1 MDVPYETA
9 WARQRDLRAEIIAG
23 QGTEQ
28 LALLEHRAVVTF
40 GKREAPG
47 NPDPE
52 ALRAMGLDV
61 FTTERGGLATWHGPG
76 QLVGYLLF
84 DCGRRGLGVRRLV
97 ERLEDGLIAYLGGL
111 GVIATRRAGYPGV
124 WVGHDKIAALGLHLQ
139 RGVTMHGFALNLRLG
154 PEAFLGILPCG
165 ITDGGVASLHRLIPD
180 APGPQE
186 AAPDVAAAVIAALM
200 DGAP

>member
-1 MDVPYETA
+1 VPYEVA
-9 WARQRDLRAEIIAG
+9 WARQRALRAEILAG

-52 ALRAMGLDV
+52 ALRAQGVDV
-61 FTTERGGLATWHGPG
+61 FKTERGGLATWHGPG
-76 QLVGYLLF
+76 QLVGYLLL

-111 GVIATRRAGYPGV
+111 GVMAGRREGYPGV
-124 WVGHDKIAALGLHLQ
+124 WVGDDKIAALGLHLQ

-154 PEAFLGILPCG
+154 PEAFAGILPCG
-165 ITDGGVASLHRLIPD
+165 ITEGGVASLDRLIPD

-186 AAPDVAAAVIAALM
+186 AAPDVAAAVIAALAQP
-200 DGAP
+200 GP

>member
-1 MDVPYETA
+1 MPYEIA
-9 WARQRDLRAEIIAG
+9 WARQRALRAEILAG

-52 ALRAMGLDV
+52 ALRARGVQV
-61 FTTERGGLATWHGPG
+61 FKTERGGLATWHGPG

-111 GVIATRRAGYPGV
+111 GVIAGRREGYPGV
-124 WVGHDKIAALGLHLQ
+124 WVGDDKIAALGLHIQ

-154 PEAFLGILPCG
+154 PEAYPGIIPCG
-165 ITDGGVASLHRLIPD
+165 ITEGGVASLDRLIPD
-180 APGPQE
+180 APGPEE
-186 AAPDVAAAVIAALM
+186 AAPDVAAAVIAALARA
-200 DGAP
+200 AP

>member
-1 MDVPYETA
+1 MPYEIA
-9 WARQRDLRAEIIAG
+9 WARQRALRAEILAG

-52 ALRAMGLDV
+52 VIRATGVDV
-61 FTTERGGLATWHGPG
+61 FRTERGGLATWHGPG

-84 DCGRRGLGVRRLV
+84 DCGRRGLGARRLV

-111 GVIATRRAGYPGV
+111 GVIASRREGYPGV
-124 WVGHDKIAALGLHLQ
+124 WVGDDKIAALGLHIQ

-154 PEAFLGILPCG
+154 PEAYEGIIPCG
-165 ITDGGVASLHRLIPD
+165 ITEGGVASLHRLIPD
-180 APGPQE
+180 APGPQD
-186 AAPDVAAAVIAALM
+186 AAPDVAAAVIAALAKP
-200 DGAP
+200 AP

>member
-1 MDVPYETA
+1 MPYEVA
-9 WARQRDLRAEIIAG
+9 WARQRALRAEILAG

-52 ALRAMGLDV
+52 VLRARGVDV
-61 FTTERGGLATWHGPG
+61 FKTERGGLATWHGPG

-111 GVIATRRAGYPGV
+111 GVIAGRREGYPGV
-124 WVGHDKIAALGLHLQ
+124 WVGDDKIAALGLHIQ

-154 PEAFLGILPCG
+154 PEAYPGIIPCG
-165 ITDGGVASLHRLIPD
+165 ITEGGVASLDRLIPD

-186 AAPDVAAAVIAALM
+186 AAPDVAAAVIAALAQP
-200 DGAP
+200 AP

>member
-1 MDVPYETA
+1 MPYELA
-9 WARQRDLRAEIIAG
+9 WARQRALRAEIIAG

-40 GKREAPG
+40 GKRPAPG

-52 ALRAMGLDV
+52 ALRATGIDV

-76 QLVGYLLF
+76 QLVGYLLV

-97 ERLEDGLIAYLGGL
+97 ERLEDGLIAYLAGL
-111 GVIATRRAGYPGV
+111 GVIAARREGLPGV
-124 WVGHDKIAALGLHLQ
+124 WVGRDKIAALGLHLQ

-154 PEAFLGILPCG
+154 PEAFSGIVPCG

-186 AAPDVAAAVIAALM
+186 AAPAVAAAVIGALV

>member
-1 MDVPYETA
+1 MPYEVA
-9 WARQRDLRAEIIAG
+9 WARQRALRAEILAG

-52 ALRAMGLDV
+52 ALRARGVQV
-61 FTTERGGLATWHGPG
+61 FKTERGGLATWHGPG

-111 GVIATRRAGYPGV
+111 GVIAGRREGYPGV
-124 WVGHDKIAALGLHLQ
+124 WVGDDKIAALGLHIQ

-154 PEAFLGILPCG
+154 PEAYPGIIPCG
-165 ITDGGVASLHRLIPD
+165 ITEGGVASLDRLIPD
-180 APGPQE
+180 APGPEE
-186 AAPDVAAAVIAALM
+186 AAPDVAAAVIAALAQA
-200 DGAP
+200 AP

>member
-1 MDVPYETA
+1 MPYEVA
-9 WARQRDLRAEIIAG
+9 WARQRALRAEILAG

-52 ALRAMGLDV
+52 ALRARGVEV
-61 FTTERGGLATWHGPG
+61 FKTERGGLATWHGPG

-111 GVIATRRAGYPGV
+111 GVIAGRREGYPGV
-124 WVGHDKIAALGLHLQ
+124 WVGDDKIAALGLHIQ

-154 PEAFLGILPCG
+154 PEAYPGIIPCG
-165 ITDGGVASLHRLIPD
+165 ITEGGVASLDRLIPD
-180 APGPQE
+180 APGPEE
-186 AAPDVAAAVIAALM
+186 AAPDVAAAVIAALAQA
-200 DGAP
+200 AP

>member
-1 MDVPYETA
+1 MPYEVA
-9 WARQRDLRAEIIAG
+9 WARQRALRAEILAG

-40 GKREAPG
+40 GKRPAPG
-47 NPDPE
+47 NPDPDV
-52 ALRAMGLDV
+52 LRAAGVEV

-84 DCGRRGLGVRRLV
+84 DLGRRGLGVRRLV
-97 ERLEDGLIAYLGGL
+97 ERLEDGLIAYLAGL
-111 GVIATRRAGYPGV
+111 GVIATRREGYPGV
-124 WVGHDKIAALGLHLQ
+124 WVGEDKIAALGLHVQ

-154 PEAFLGILPCG
+154 PEAFSGILPCG
-165 ITDGGVASLHRLIPD
+165 IADGGVASLHRLVPD

-186 AAPDVAAAVIAALM
+186 AAPDVAAAVIAAL
-200 DGAP
+200 ASAVP